1 MTAVA
6 AMMRAGR
13 IGTPIQRL
21 VAFGL
26 GVLLLTGATPF
37 LFESLGDNFFIAQ
50 AILCGLLVACA
61 TRVAEH
67 CPERQGL
74 VVIIGLCV
82 LLRLLVLAPFPL
94 TSIDIFRYVWDG
106 RIQAAGFN
114 PFSHV
119 PAAPELRMLRD
130 DIIFPFVDKADY
142 AVTIYPPAS
151 QLLFLLVTRV
161 HESVIAMK
169 VALVAFEIVTIAAVI
184 ALLRHLG
191 RPATRVVAYAW
202 HPLAVW
208 EIANNGHIDAA
219 MVAMMMLAVWLFAS
233 GRPLAAAAVT
243 TVGALFKPFAVLILP
258 ALWRPWDWTMPLI
271 VAVVAALLYLPYLSA
286 GTGVLGF
293 LPGYASEEKLDS
305 GSAFWALEMLRW
317 IIGAPVRAVPLY
329 VAAALAILAVL
340 ALRASFRRDRPLA
353 AAIGDIDALLLA
365 FSFLLSPNYP
375 WYFLMAVPFIAL
387 TGSLPGWVLTIG
399 GFALYDVV
407 PVDPQIPFA
416 MRDAAF
422 NLAVLAA
429 MLISWRRS
437 RIVRAGHSG
446 GAPDS

>member
-13 IGTPIQRL
+13 IGSPIQRL
-21 VAFGL
+21 VALGL
-26 GVLLLTGATPF
+26 GVLFLTGATPF

-61 TRVAEH
+61 TRVAEQ

-169 VALVAFEIVTIAAVI
+169 VALVAFEGITMVTVI
-184 ALLRHLG
+184 ALLRGLG
-191 RPATRVVAYAW
+191 RPVTRVVAYAW
-202 HPLAVW
+202 HPLVIW

-219 MVAMMMLAVWLFAS
+219 MVAMMMAAVWLFVS
-233 GRPLAAAAVT
+233 GRPLAAAAVA

-258 ALWRPWDWTMPLI
+258 ALWRPWDLRMPL
-271 VAVVAALLYLPYLSA
+271 VVTAVAAFLYLPYLSA

-293 LPGYASEEKLDS
+293 LPDYASEEKLDS
-305 GSAFWALEMLRW
+305 GSAFWVLETLRW
-317 IIGAPVRAVPLY
+317 IVGSPVWAARLY
-329 VAAALAILAVL
+329 LAAALAILATL
-340 ALRASFRRDRPLA
+340 ALQAGFRRDRPLA
-353 AAIGDIDALLLA
+353 ATIGDINAMLLA

-407 PVDPQIPFA
+407 PADPQIPFA

-429 MLISWRRS
+429 MLVSWRRS
-437 RIVRAGHSG
+437 RTVRSGHSG

>member
-1 MTAVA
+1 MIA
-6 AMMRAGR
+6 AAAIMRS
-13 IGTPIQRL
+13 IGTPMQRL
-21 VAFGL
+21 VVLGL
-26 GVLLLTGATPF
+26 GVLVLTGATPP
-37 LFESLGDNFFIAQ
+37 LFERLGDNFFIAQ

-61 TRVAEH
+61 TWVAER

-119 PAAPELRMLRD
+119 PAAPELRSLRD
-130 DIIFPFVDKADY
+130 DVIFPYVDKADY

-169 VALVAFEIVTIAAVI
+169 VALVTIAAVI
-184 ALLRHLG
+184 ALLRRLG

-233 GRPLAAAAVT
+233 GRPIAAAAAA

-258 ALWRPWDWTMPLI
+258 AFWRPWDWTMPLI

-305 GSAFWALEMLRW
+305 GSAFWIVEMLRW
-317 IIGAPVRAVPLY
+317 FVGSPAWVVALY
-329 VAAALAILAVL
+329 VAAALAILAAL
-340 ALRASFRRDRPLA
+340 AVRAGFRRDRPLA
-353 AAIGDIDALLLA
+353 ATIGDINVMLLA

-375 WYFLMAVPFIAL
+375 WYFLMVVPFIAL
-387 TGSLPGWVLTIG
+387 TGSLPGWALTIG

-407 PVDPQIPFA
+407 PADPQIPFA

-429 MLISWRRS
+429 MLVSWRRS
-437 RIVRAGHSG
+437 RLVTAGPSG